1 MSDTVEEAS
10 NNHIDL
16 TVEIVSAYLSNNH
29 ASVAD
34 LPGLIASVHA
44 AVSGLSQPP
53 ETSEPQVKLTPAQ
66 IKKSITADALISFE
80 DGKPYKTLR
89 RHLTIRGLT
98 PESYREK
105 WGLPRDYPMVSASYS
120 EARSSLAKSLGLGQ
134 QRNKA
139 ATKAAATTET
149 VSAPAP
155 AAEAPKGRGSR
166 KKAADVPAKPRTRR
180 KPAEPAPVE

>member
-1 MSDTVEEAS
+1 MSDTAEAS
-10 NNHIDL
+10 SSNHLDL
-16 TVEIVSAYLSNNH
+16 TVDIVAAYLSNNH
-29 ASVAD
+29 ASAGD
-34 LPGLIASVHA
+34 LPGLLASVHA
-44 AVSGLSQPP
+44 AVSGLSQAP
-53 ETSEPQVKLTPAQ
+53 EISEPQVKLTPAQ

-120 EARSSLAKSLGLGQ
+120 EQRSSLAKSLGLGQ
-134 QRNKA
+134 QRKKA
-139 ATKAAATTET
+139 ATKASAAAEK

-166 KKAADVPAKPRTRR
+166 KKAADAPAKPRSRR
-180 KPAEPAPVE
+180 KAAEPVAAE

>member
-1 MSDTVEEAS
+1 MSDTAENAS

-16 TVEIVSAYLSNNH
+16 TVDIVSAYLSNNH

-44 AVSGLSQPP
+44 AVSGLSQSAAPGEP
-53 ETSEPQVKLTPAQ
+53 EIKLTPAQ

-80 DGKPYKTLR
+80 DSKPYKTLR

-120 EARSSLAKSLGLGQ
+120 EQRSSLAKSLGLGQ
-134 QRNKA
+134 QRKKA
-139 ATKAAATTET
+139 ATKASTWAET

-166 KKAADVPAKPRTRR
+166 KKAADAPAKPRSRR
-180 KPAEPAPVE
+180 KAVEPVAAE